1 MELEMSPPVP
11 SPGLNSLRVTYTDSL
26 EKLLESSLPTAEET
40 EAAAQP
46 SIDEII
52 AEARRTKKGPNSI
65 PSQTPEDRLRV
76 RKLRA
81 LLGQVKGAEAELK
94 SATSAAQES
103 SEARM
108 ASHARLAESATEYE
122 EAATELEELREAGVQ
137 MYLRSVAARN
147 VELSQVRHE
156 ARLRKEHERSF
167 AAENFSWYAITQALH
182 SMLRLDSFSEHCLW
196 RSQLHAAITQLE
208 ATACAPKEAGGM
220 GLPKHPIAS
229 GGRDGGPLVVPDT
242 DIPLYLR
249 NFCRDIDG
257 YTAKQ
262 TVPRLHAL
270 AEMLMEREARLNP
283 TFATIREAR
292 VAAEKRLQEVEAKW
306 VSSLGGETPAARAH
320 RAFDGR
326 RLEVTEKLK
335 RAGAHLPPSQD
346 AAALGELT
354 VVSGNS
360 GRNISRRGVEVE
372 SPVDRM
378 LSELSGVVA
387 GRGSDE
393 ARLAM
398 DYHRALIYCAAE
410 GDWRGALR
418 VYRTLSDRRLPCT
431 YPTTFQSLLS
441 AAKNA
446 KPHAASSLVVPIM
459 EEVEACGFA
468 PTRELYHSA
477 MDVCRVAGHWRQAL
491 ALFNR
496 MTAGGLNPTTQT
508 YALLEQAGTLA
519 KATEPTEVYSAMT
532 YSGVPAYLSYTAAA
546 ARVLNR
552 LSSDTGPVADLVGA
566 SIVPRANAR
575 GAQRR
580 WALLAEGKSTV
591 PTKSRARGV
600 APSSGGEKTAQ
611 AAKKAFSAQTAH
623 SNLTNT
629 APAVR
634 TIRQSPSN
642 VRRARGNGAGLPV
655 ESKKLK

>member
-1 MELEMSPPVP
+1 MSPPVP
-11 SPGLNSLRVTYTDSL
+11 SPGLNSLRVIYTDSL
-26 EKLLESSLPTAEET
+26 EHLLESSLPTTEEI

-52 AEARRTKKGPNSI
+52 AEARRTKAGPSSI

-94 SATSAAQES
+94 SVTSAAQQS

-108 ASHARLAESATEYE
+108 ASHAKLAESATEYE
-122 EAATELEELREAGVQ
+122 EAAVELEELREAGVQ
-137 MYLRSVAARN
+137 MYLKSVAARN

-167 AAENFSWYAITQALH
+167 AAQHFSWYAITQTLH

-220 GLPKHPIAS
+220 GLPKHPVAS
-229 GGRDGGPLVVPDT
+229 GGRDDGPLVVPDT

-292 VAAEKRLQEVEAKW
+292 VGAEKRLQEAEAKW

-320 RAFDGR
+320 RAVDGR
-326 RLEVTEKLK
+326 RLEVTEKMK
-335 RAGAHLPPSQD
+335 RASAHLPPSKD
-346 AAALGELT
+346 DTLASRE
-354 VVSGNS
+354 VDFNNESS
-360 GRNISRRGVEVE
+360 SRHKSRRGSKVE

-378 LSELSGVVA
+378 LSELSGVVP
-387 GRGSDE
+387 GRGSDK

-398 DYHRALIYCAAE
+398 DYHRALVYCAAE

-431 YPTTFQSLLS
+431 YPTTFQTLLS

-446 KPHAASSLVVPIM
+446 KPHAASSLVMPIM
-459 EEVEACGFA
+459 EEAEACGFA

-477 MDVCRVAGHWRQAL
+477 MDVCRAAGHWRQAL

-508 YALLEQAGTLA
+508 YALLEQAGALA
-519 KATEPTEVYSAMT
+519 KSTEPTEVYSAMT

-552 LSSDTGPVADLVGA
+552 SSSDTGPVADLVGG
-566 SIVPRANAR
+566 SVLPRANAR
-575 GAQRR
+575 GSQQR
-580 WALLAEGKSTV
+580 WASLAEGKSTV
-591 PTKSRARGV
+591 STSRRSKGRGAASSDGQKATLASRKTSP
-600 APSSGGEKTAQ
+600 APRMQPGLAKTAPVER
-611 AAKKAFSAQTAH
+611 S
-623 SNLTNT
+623 
-629 APAVR
+629 
-634 TIRQSPSN
+634 IRQSPSKT
-642 VRRARGNGAGLPV
+642 RGA
-655 ESKKLK
+655 